1 VQAVP
6 FYERFGFSRQGG
18 EFDEAGIPHVR
29 MSLVLE

>member
-6 FYERFGFSRQGG
+6 FYERLGFSCRGDV
-18 EFDEAGIPHVR
+18 FDEAGIPHVR